1 MVSYTKKA
9 SRGEVAASRP
19 AGGAG
24 TDTLT
29 LVENLTG
36 SLHNDTLT
44 GNGGANRLEGLG
56 GVDTLDGGAGD
67 DAMFGG
73 IGNDGMRG
81 SVGFDHYDGGS
92 DADTVNFALAS
103 GVNVFL
109 DGSGTNGKAALGDTF
124 ANVENILGGIGA
136 DFLVGDG
143 AVNRL
148 TSNTGADVLW
158 GRGGADIIE
167 GGAGADRL
175 VGQAGNDVLT
185 GGADAD
191 RFVFVDAPAAGGL
204 DRTNDFVHLVDDI
217 EIDASA
223 FGGGLTAGGA
233 VQLVSGS
240 NPSSA
245 GFAGGVFL
253 YDTDD
258 GFLRYDADGGGAGA
272 AVAFFRLQNLAA
284 LTAADFVVVA

>member
-1 MVSYTKKA
+1 LDN
-9 SRGEVAASRP
+9 RL
-19 AGGAG
+19 GGA
-24 TDTLT
+24 
-29 LVENLTG
+29 E
-36 SLHNDTLT
+36 
-44 GNGGANRLEGLG
+44 GA
-56 GVDTLDGGAGD
+56 DTLDGG
-67 DAMFGG
+67 GG
-73 IGNDGMRG
+73 NDMLYGGPGNDGFRHSAG
-81 SVGFDHYDGGS
+81 GDLFDGG
-92 DADTVNFALAS
+92 DGDDGVNYSATG

-109 DGSGTNGKAALGDTF
+109 DGSGTNGKAALGDSF
-124 ANVENILGGIGA
+124 SAVENVIG
-136 DFLVGDG
+136 
-143 AVNRL
+143 
-148 TSNTGADVLW
+148 SNTGSDFIVGNGSGNRLI
-158 GRGGADIIE
+158 GNGGADILWGRAGHDQLE

-175 VGQAGNDVLT
+175 HGNAGNDVLV

-204 DRTNDFVHLVDDI
+204 DRTNDFAAGVDKI

-240 NPSSA
+240 NPSSV

-272 AVAFFRLQNLAA
+272 AVAFFRIQNLPG
-284 LTAADFVVVA
+284 LTVADFVVIA